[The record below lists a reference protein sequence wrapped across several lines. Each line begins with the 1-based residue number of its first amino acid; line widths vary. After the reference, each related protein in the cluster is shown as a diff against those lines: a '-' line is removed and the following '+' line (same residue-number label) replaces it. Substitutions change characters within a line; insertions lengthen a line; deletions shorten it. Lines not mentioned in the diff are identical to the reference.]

1 MKNFNWDREKS
12 MFDALVALR
21 KEMEP
26 APVAQACAKI
36 NENKTY

>member
-1 MKNFNWDREKS
+1 MTNFNWDREKS

-26 APVAQACAKI
+26 SKVAQACAKI
-36 NENKTY
+36 SANKTY